1 VYGFNA
7 KVDTVTNFNINKN
20 KLRTLAIS
28 MSITNTLPVFMSKGS
43 KSFNY
48 IHLGTRRKSEGYQTI
63 SVSNMSSQNLFC
75 SSHDKADNLSHV
87 VKKIT
92 LFLFTAGVIKKEQFR
107 ETGNNNCDN
116 SFNVTLPYLIVSMLF
131 HNYPCGK

>member
-1 VYGFNA
+1 
-7 KVDTVTNFNINKN
+7 
-20 KLRTLAIS
+20 
-28 MSITNTLPVFMSKGS
+28 
-43 KSFNY
+43 
-48 IHLGTRRKSEGYQTI
+48 
-63 SVSNMSSQNLFC
+63 MSSQNLFC

-131 HNYPCGK
+131 HICKVKHYFLKHILPF